1 MSGAGNAS
9 LIAALQ
15 AIVGPGDVIDRA
27 DRMRPYCSGFRFGS
41 GEAIA
46 VVRPASLVQQ
56 WQVVQ
61 ACVTANKIVIM
72 QAANTGLT
80 GGSTPDGNDYDRD
93 IVIIS
98 TMRMKKLHVVDDGRQ
113 VVCFPG
119 ATLDLLERTLKPLG
133 REPHSLIGSS
143 CVGAS
148 VFGGVCNNSGGSLV
162 QRGPA
167 YTELSLYARVNEQGR
182 LELVNHLGIALGD
195 EPEAMLARLDSR
207 DYTDGD
213 IDFHG
218 GKAHDDRYARQVRE
232 VDQDTPARYNAD
244 PQRLYE
250 CSGCAGKLILFA
262 VRLDTFPAQLS
273 SQVFY
278 IGTNDPQQLTL
289 LRRELLAGDAPLP
302 IAAEYVHRDAFN
314 LAERYGK
321 DMFLLIRLLGTARL
335 PALFAAKARLDR
347 LLARW
352 RWLPADLSDRAMQ
365 WMGRCFP
372 SHLPPRMLQYRD
384 LYQHHLMLKVAGDQ
398 AQATRDLLERRFQA
412 GEGAF
417 FTCDADEGARAFL
430 HRFAVAGAAVR
441 YRTMH
446 RRHIADIVALD
457 IALPRNTRDWFEQ
470 LPPQID
476 AKLSQKLYYGH
487 FLCHVFHQDY
497 IVNKGH
503 DAMEVEH
510 EMLALLDQ
518 RGAEYPAEHNV
529 GHLYAA
535 KPALAAFYRE
545 IDPCNQFNPGIG
557 KTSKLANWGE
567 GAGSRENVA

>member
-1 MSGAGNAS
+1 M
-9 LIAALQ
+9 
-15 AIVGPGDVIDRA
+15 
-27 DRMRPYCSGFRFGS
+27 
-41 GEAIA
+41 
-46 VVRPASLVQQ
+46 
-56 WQVVQ
+56 
-61 ACVTANKIVIM
+61 
-72 QAANTGLT
+72 
-80 GGSTPDGNDYDRD
+80 
-93 IVIIS
+93 
-98 TMRMKKLHVVDDGRQ
+98 
-113 VVCFPG
+113 
-119 ATLDLLERTLKPLG
+119 
-133 REPHSLIGSS
+133 
-143 CVGAS
+143 
-148 VFGGVCNNSGGSLV
+148 
-162 QRGPA
+162 
-167 YTELSLYARVNEQGR
+167 
-182 LELVNHLGIALGD
+182 NHLGIALGD
-195 EPEAMLARLDSR
+195 GPEAMLARLDSR

-289 LRRELLAGDAPLP
+289 LRRELLAGDTPLP

-352 RWLPADLSDRAMQ
+352 RWLPADLGDRAMQ
-365 WMGRCFP
+365 WLGRCFP
-372 SHLPPRMLQYRD
+372 SHLPPRMLQYRE

-398 AQATRDLLERRFQA
+398 AQATRALLERRFPA

-446 RRHIADIVALD
+446 RRQIADIVALD

-567 GAGSRENVA
+567 GA